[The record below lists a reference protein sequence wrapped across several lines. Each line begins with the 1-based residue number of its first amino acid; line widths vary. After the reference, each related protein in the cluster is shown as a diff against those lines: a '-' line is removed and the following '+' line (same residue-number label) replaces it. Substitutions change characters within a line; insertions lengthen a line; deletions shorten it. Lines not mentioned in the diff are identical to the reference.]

1 MINNRWLLKKQ
12 NKLLTIKFIR
22 HQNLF
27 IIDSFLISLILINLY
42 YFSTYIYQAKI
53 FASSKFL
60 KDNNIY
66 VPYINGVKFLK
77 KKKKR
82 KLLFVLHYSIFF
94 KLFRAE
100 KRDERS
106 QSLICRHFLPFPSYM
121 NKHLINTYFLSARL
135 EDGRI
140 RFDDFLK
147 NPFRLTGWRTG
158 FHFWLE
164 LLLMPIGGRYRQW
177 ILNCDET

>member
-53 FASSKFL
+53 SASSKFL

-66 VPYINGVKFLK
+66 IPYINGVKFLK
-77 KKKKR
+77 KKKKTIIR
-82 KLLFVLHYSIFF
+82 SPLFYFF
-94 KLFRAE
+94 LNFF
-100 KRDERS
+100 ERNKETNGANLS
-106 QSLICRHFLPFPSYM
+106 SVATSFPS
-121 NKHLINTYFLSARL
+121 LPTWIN
-135 EDGRI
+135 I
-140 RFDDFLK
+140 
-147 NPFRLTGWRTG
+147 
-158 FHFWLE
+158 
-164 LLLMPIGGRYRQW
+164 
-177 ILNCDET
+177 

>member
-53 FASSKFL
+53 SASSKFL

-66 VPYINGVKFLK
+66 IPYINGVKFLK
-77 KKKKR
+77 KKKKTIIR
-82 KLLFVLHYSIFF
+82 SPLFYFF

-100 KRDERS
+100 KNGANLS
-106 QSLICRHFLPFPSYM
+106 SVATSFPS
-121 NKHLINTYFLSARL
+121 LPTWIN
-135 EDGRI
+135 I
-140 RFDDFLK
+140 
-147 NPFRLTGWRTG
+147 
-158 FHFWLE
+158 
-164 LLLMPIGGRYRQW
+164 
-177 ILNCDET
+177 